1 MAIGTMESILIGI
14 AIFTGVAIF
23 GRAGIKKFAQTIF
36 GAKRD
41 IEEVKKEFE
50 TKPKKAAA

>member
-14 AIFTGVAIF
+14 ALFTGVAIF
-23 GRAGIKKFAQTIF
+23 GRAGIKKFAQTVF
-36 GAKRD
+36 GARRD

-50 TKPKKAAA
+50 THSQN